1 MCSDC
6 KGWSRTTSFLGRS
19 QLDRRGIHGSINAL
33 TRQIL
38 LAISRSG
45 DLYSWPVKISQ
56 ASKKHRNTVFFMGL
70 KEAVCYIA
78 VVYGPSCSA
87 SLLAHARGLLQL
99 PRKSLSIKIKL
110 LVSLLVDWTVA
121 ATLTIRV
128 TLVAISA

>member
-33 TRQIL
+33 SRQIL

-45 DLYSWPVKISQ
+45 DLYSGRYEKSPSF
-56 ASKKHRNTVFFMGL
+56 KKHRNTLFFMGL
-70 KEAVCYIA
+70 KEAVCHI
-78 VVYGPSCSA
+78 YGPSCSA

-99 PRKSLSIKIKL
+99 PRKSLSTKIKL
-110 LVSLLVDWTVA
+110 SASLLAARPEA
-121 ATLTIRV
+121 ATTPIRGPSRA
-128 TLVAISA
+128 T